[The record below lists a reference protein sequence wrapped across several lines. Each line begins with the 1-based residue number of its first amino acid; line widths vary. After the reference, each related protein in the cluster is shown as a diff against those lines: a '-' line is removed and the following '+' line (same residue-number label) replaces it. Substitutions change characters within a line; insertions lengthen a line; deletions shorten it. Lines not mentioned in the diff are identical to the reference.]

1 VASPQIRTGEPTA
14 FMINGMS
21 GTAPTR
27 GRLATDDQPCRPY
40 MINVHPNT
48 NHRMRIIGSTAI
60 SLLSIVFEDHCS
72 LTIIEIDGSYVQPD
86 FTDHMQV
93 DMGQ

>member
-1 VASPQIRTGEPTA
+1 
-14 FMINGMS
+14 
-21 GTAPTR
+21 
-27 GRLATDDQPCRPY
+27 
-40 MINVHPNT
+40 
-48 NHRMRIIGSTAI
+48 MRIIGSTAI